1 MDINDSGNNQSES
14 STTCTTNAQDL
25 AEAAALQARLSDAQ
39 TSSTSPANT
48 TTTDKDSGNDNNN
61 NIVPTVSIDE
71 GAHKY
76 VLIKASTP
84 GSSNS
89 NSNSST
95 AQHFV
100 FSKRGA
106 DYHRNVAE
114 HFIPALQTAGY
125 HDIRITGGGRIL
137 RDSTK
142 KLINIYGYSYGFGMA
157 DHSLAV
163 EVVEASGLFH
173 GYTLN
178 WSNDGY

>member
-1 MDINDSGNNQSES
+1 MDSEKQTMDVNHSSNDQAKAP
-14 STTCTTNAQDL
+14 TKCTTNAQDL
-25 AEAAALQARLSDAQ
+25 AEAEALQVRLSAQ
-39 TSSTSPANT
+39 ESSTT
-48 TTTDKDSGNDNNN
+48 YKDSDNNN
-61 NIVPTVSIDE
+61 NIFVPTVSIDE

-84 GSSNS
+84 SNSGSSS
-89 NSNSST
+89 SST
-95 AQHFV
+95 VQHFV
-100 FSKRGA
+100 FSKQGA

-114 HFIPALQTAGY
+114 HFIPTLQTAGY
-125 HDIRITGGGRIL
+125 YDIRITGGGRIL
-137 RDSTK
+137 KDSTK

-163 EVVEASGLFH
+163 EVVEASGLFE

>member
-1 MDINDSGNNQSES
+1 MDINHGGNNQSES

-25 AEAAALQARLSDAQ
+25 AEAAALQARLSDAAQ
-39 TSSTSPANT
+39 TSSTSPT
-48 TTTDKDSGNDNNN
+48 TTTDKDSGNNNN
-61 NIVPTVSIDE
+61 NIIVPTVSIDE

-84 GSSNS
+84 SSS
-89 NSNSST
+89 SSNSST

-125 HDIRITGGGRIL
+125 YDIRITGGGRIL
-137 RDSTK
+137 KDSTK

-157 DHSLAV
+157 EHSLAV

>member
-25 AEAAALQARLSDAQ
+25 AEAAALQARLSDAAAAQ
-39 TSSTSPANT
+39 TSSTSPTT
-48 TTTDKDSGNDNNN
+48 TTTDKDSDNDNNI
-61 NIVPTVSIDE
+61 IVPTVSIDE

-76 VLIKASTP
+76 VLIKASKP
-84 GSSNS
+84 GSS

-125 HDIRITGGGRIL
+125 YDIRITGGGRIL
-137 RDSTK
+137 KDSTK
-142 KLINIYGYSYGFGMA
+142 KHINIYGYSYGFGMA